1 MLNAIQVNS
10 SFSQPGGKA
19 VCGGMADLL
28 WEQFRFLR
36 GEFGNNRT
44 VNRKYRYLDIVVV
57 ENVLRHRLHLSLQMI
72 FSIPLLLPFIQF
84 FS

>member
-1 MLNAIQVNS
+1 MLHAAQVNS

-19 VCGGMADLL
+19 VCCGMADLL

-44 VNRKYRYLDIVVV
+44 VNRKHRYLDIVVV
-57 ENVLRHRLHLSLQMI
+57 ENVLRHRLHLHLQMTI
-72 FSIPLLLPFIQF
+72 SISLLLPFIQF